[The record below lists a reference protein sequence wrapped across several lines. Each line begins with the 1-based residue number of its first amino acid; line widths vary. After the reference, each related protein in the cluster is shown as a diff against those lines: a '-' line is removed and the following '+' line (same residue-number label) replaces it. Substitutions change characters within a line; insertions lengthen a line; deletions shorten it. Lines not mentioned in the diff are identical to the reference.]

1 MGTATSPVTPAAT
14 PLTVDS
20 SAVDTT
26 TERLV
31 AAAAQVF
38 GEKGYDGAGVAE
50 IARRAGLTTG
60 AIYSRFSGKA
70 ELLAAAIRS
79 CTEDEFDQL
88 FADHAFDGR
97 ATDLLRTVG
106 SHLVTRRPQP
116 GHALLLEAFVA
127 ARRDEEVARLLRSH
141 LAERAARLAGLV
153 DASKVD
159 GVVDPEVDTRSIVHL
174 AHAVGLGFLLF
185 EALGVASP
193 DPRAWEDLVGRV
205 VASVMPPDRP
215 TRGPNDPTEDPN
227 DPTED
232 PNDPTEDPN
241 D

>member
-1 MGTATSPVTPAAT
+1 MATVT
-14 PLTVDS
+14 PLTVDPGS
-20 SAVDTT
+20 IDTT
-26 TERLV
+26 ADRLV

-38 GEKGYDGAGVAE
+38 AEKGYDGAGVAE

-79 CTEDEFDQL
+79 CTEEEFNQL

-106 SHLVTRRPQP
+106 SRLVTRTPQP

-141 LAERAARLAGLV
+141 LTERAERLATV
-153 DASKVD
+153 VEASKAD
-159 GVVDPEVDTRSIVHL
+159 GLIDPAVDTRSIVHL

-185 EALGVASP
+185 EAVGAAAP
-193 DPRAWEDLVGRV
+193 DVRSWEDLVGRV
-205 VASVMPPDRP
+205 VASITPADPRSDVAGVSDVPDVDAP
-215 TRGPNDPTEDPN
+215 AVPD
-227 DPTED
+227 
-232 PNDPTEDPN
+232 
-241 D
+241 